1 LDISA
6 KLVSRAGWSTPSV
19 PHTQAIV
26 SAVQSTPLLDCPINV
41 RSTSLNASESTQS
54 ITTRGWCSGNRIS
67 CIGCVCKTSIERR
80 EERSGELELSTGCHA
95 RARSCD
101 ADVTTQSQHCRLIL
115 PDFSHAGISLLVR
128 SISWNANCSIRP
140 CSLESLPW
148 ISLQFLLYTETIQ
161 PHYNLLNRLYFYLKA
176 FEQRCSNSSVLSKTK
191 MMIRPVCL
199 PHR

>member
-1 LDISA
+1 MDVSA

-54 ITTRGWCSGNRIS
+54 
-67 CIGCVCKTSIERR
+67 
-80 EERSGELELSTGCHA
+80 
-95 RARSCD
+95 
-101 ADVTTQSQHCRLIL
+101 QHCRLIL
-115 PDFSHAGISLLVR
+115 PHFSHAGISLLVR
-128 SISWNANCSIRP
+128 SISWDADCSIRP
-140 CSLESLPW
+140 CSSESLPW

-161 PHYNLLNRLYFYLKA
+161 PHYNLLKRLYFYLKA

-191 MMIRPVCL
+191 MMIRPVCI
-199 PHR
+199 PYR